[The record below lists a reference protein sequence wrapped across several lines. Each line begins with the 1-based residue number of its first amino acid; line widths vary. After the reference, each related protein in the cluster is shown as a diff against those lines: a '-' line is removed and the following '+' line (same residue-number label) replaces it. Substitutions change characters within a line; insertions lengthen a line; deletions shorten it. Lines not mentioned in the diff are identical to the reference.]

1 MALMDSFSLEGRVAV
16 VTGAAAG
23 IGRQAAQTFAEAGA
37 KVVIGDVDEAGLAET
52 AALIGSAA
60 TVLRTDVSRK
70 ADIDALA
77 ARALELHGR
86 VDVWA
91 NVAGT
96 AGPCPF
102 LDVTEDLLERVI
114 AINLK
119 GVFWGSQAA
128 ARAMQESGGGSIINI
143 SSTGAISAPPGMSV
157 YAMTKSGVSAI
168 TRNVAKEM
176 GAFGIRANTVSP
188 GFVETTLATW
198 SYRNADGSLDE
209 AKREEALRLR
219 RGAAPLGI
227 IGEPTDIAHAMLYLA
242 SQASRFVSGQNL
254 YVNGGVTMG

>member
-1 MALMDSFSLEGRVAV
+1 MAVTDGFGLEGRVAV

-37 KVVIGDVDEAGLAET
+37 RLVIGDVDEAGLAQT
-52 AALIGSAA
+52 AALIGTSA
-60 TVLRTDVSRK
+60 TTLRTDVSRK

-77 ARALELHGR
+77 ARALEMHGR
-86 VDVWA
+86 IDVWA

-128 ARAMQESGGGSIINI
+128 ARAMKETGGGSIINI
-143 SSTGAISAPPGMSV
+143 SSTGAISAPPNMSV
-157 YAMTKSGVSAI
+157 YALTKSGVSAI

-198 SYRNADGSLDE
+198 SYRKPDGTLDE

-219 RGAAPLGI
+219 RDAAPLGI
-227 IGEPTDIAHAMLYLA
+227 IGEPSDIAYAMLYLA
-242 SQASRFVSGQNL
+242 SEASRFVSGQNL